1 MDAQTIEMANSQR
14 EVTQLAFQLATSL
27 PAKGVNVNAK
37 TLFQFVRQ
45 YARDLKS
52 VTPIP
57 VVNSYSTGKTFGFR
71 FSPSFQALRDPAEKR
86 SRAANVLLPTTF
98 PALIT
103 VIIHEADFPFYRRW
117 YQTIT
122 PTGCQPTITA
132 SRSVPRS

>member
-14 EVTQLAFQLATSL
+14 EITQLAFQLAATL
-27 PAKGVNVNAK
+27 PAKGVKVNAK
-37 TLFQFVRQ
+37 NLFQFVRQ
-45 YARDLKS
+45 YAHDLKS

-71 FSPSFQALRDPAEKR
+71 FSPSFQALRDPAQKK

-103 VIIHEADFPFYRRW
+103 VIIHDADLHAYLNW
-117 YQTIT
+117 YQKNH
-122 PTGCQPTITA
+122 PGWCNWASTG
-132 SRSVPRS
+132 R